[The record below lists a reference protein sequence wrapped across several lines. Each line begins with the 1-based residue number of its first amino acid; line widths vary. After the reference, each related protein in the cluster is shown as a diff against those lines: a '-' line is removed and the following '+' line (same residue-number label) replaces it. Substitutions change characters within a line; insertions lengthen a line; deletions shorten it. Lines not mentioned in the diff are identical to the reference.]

1 MDQVIFRLDNILGP
15 IINYQIKSETF

>member
-1 MDQVIFRLDNILGP
+1 LGP